1 MINNVHLALNRELLK
16 VDLIR
21 LQIEILIEQGMSL
34 TSPKIIELNNII
46 DEHSFRATK
55 IKQGLSKIQKKKLV
69 FKITL

>member
-1 MINNVHLALNRELLK
+1 MMNNVHLALNRELLK

>member
-1 MINNVHLALNRELLK
+1 MMNNVHLALNRELLK

-55 IKQGLSKIQKKKLV
+55 IKQGLSKIQKKSWCLK
-69 FKITL
+69 

>member
-1 MINNVHLALNRELLK
+1 MMNNVHLALNRELLK

-55 IKQGLSKIQKKKLV
+55 IKQGLSKIQKSWCLK
-69 FKITL
+69 